1 MTAAGSNLEVT
12 AGLRSWTLHPGQR
25 VLIGRGA
32 EAQILVADPKVSR
45 THASVQYDGGWWIQ
59 DENSAGGLWSGGHRV
74 PRLRIDAGTQV
85 HLGNPDDGAPG
96 LSLSPHLSEPGATLL
111 PSAVDSSQ
119 LPVHTGRQ
127 QPPTRTVRPV
137 QPLPPAPQTPQSPQ
151 SPQTPREFRLSVG
164 RGVENDVVVRD
175 VLASRNH
182 ATLHWSDGSL
192 SIEDRGSLNGTFAN
206 GVRLQGRVPVAIG
219 DRVTVGNSD
228 FEISLAGGLINL
240 KQVRDEEG
248 LRLESVGFT
257 VRDGRRPK
265 ALLRDIEFEA
275 GHGQLLAV
283 IGPSGAGKST
293 LMGVLT
299 GAKRPSSGSVRFDH
313 QDIVNNYA
321 ALRTRIGFVP
331 QDDILHKSLSIRAA
345 LEYAARLR
353 LPADTTRAE
362 RREQVN
368 RVLGQ
373 LDLHEQAET
382 KVSKL
387 SGGQRKRASVAME
400 LLTEPALLI
409 LDEPTSGLDPAMD
422 KQVMDT
428 LRLLANAGR
437 VVVVVTHNVA
447 NLDVCDRVVLLAKG
461 GLPAYLGAPD
471 AILGYFQ
478 APNWA
483 GVFKQASEFPE
494 QLYGRFRENVP
505 QLPRRAG
512 PATRPVE
519 AGGPVSAGAAAAG
532 RAAAVTGGPVAGAS
546 SSGRQFRAVMARQ
559 LSLLWADKGYFAFL
573 SLLPLVL
580 GVLALV
586 VPGTRGFGVP
596 DQKDLGEPSQ
606 LLVVLVFGAAFM
618 GMALSAK
625 DLVTEREIFR
635 REKAVGLRPAPYLFA
650 KALVFTGICL
660 AQSLVMTAIV
670 LWGKPAP
677 DNQLLPGLPGTEV
690 FIAIALTA
698 CVCAFLGLA
707 MSAWVR
713 SADQVMPLLVV
724 TAMAQ
729 LVLSGGL
736 IPVTGRLGL
745 EQFSWL
751 SPTRWGFALG
761 AQSID
766 LKALVPSSEDDWF
779 WTHSFQQAGIA
790 AGVLALL
797 GVIYLA
803 AAWIRLV
810 KLPANTE

>member
-1 MTAAGSNLEVT
+1 MTAAGSTLEVT
-12 AGLRSWTLHPGQR
+12 VGLRSWTLQPGQR

-32 EAQILVADPKVSR
+32 DAQILVADPKVSR
-45 THASVQYDGGWWIQ
+45 THASLQYDGGWWIQ
-59 DENSAGGLWSGGHRV
+59 DENSAGGLWSGGRRV
-74 PRLRIDAGTQV
+74 PRLKIDAGTQV

-96 LSLSPHLSEPGATLL
+96 LSLAPNLPEPGATLL

-127 QPPTRTVRPV
+127 LPQTRPV
-137 QPLPPAPQTPQSPQ
+137 QPLPPAPQAPQPPQ
-151 SPQTPREFRLSVG
+151 VFSLSVG

-182 ATLHWSDGSL
+182 ATLHWSAGRL

-206 GVRLQGRVPVAIG
+206 GVRLQGRVPVSIG
-219 DRVTVGNSD
+219 DRITVGNSD
-228 FEISLAGGLINL
+228 FEISLAGGLIDL
-240 KQVRDEEG
+240 RQVKDEEG

-265 ALLRDIEFEA
+265 PLLRDIEFEA

-313 QDIVNNYA
+313 QDIVENYA

-353 LPADTTRAE
+353 LPADTSSAE

-373 LDLHEQAET
+373 LDLLEQAGT
-382 KVSKL
+382 KVSRL

-494 QLYGRFRENVP
+494 QLYAKFRENVP
-505 QLPRRAG
+505 RLSRRTGPAPRAG
-512 PATRPVE
+512 T
-519 AGGPVSAGAAAAG
+519 AGGQDVAAAP
-532 RAAAVTGGPVAGAS
+532 AVEPARGPSVGAS
-546 SSGRQFRAVMARQ
+546 SSGRQFRAIMARQ
-559 LSLLWADKGYFAFL
+559 LRLLWADKGYFAFL

-596 DQKDLGEPSQ
+596 DQTDLGEPSQ

-660 AQSLVMTAIV
+660 AQSLVMTVIV

-677 DNQLLPGLPGTEV
+677 ENQLLAGLPGTEV

-745 EQFSWL
+745 EQISWL

-790 AGVLALL
+790 AGVLVLL

-810 KLPANTE
+810 KLPATAE

>member
-1 MTAAGSNLEVT
+1 MTAAGSTLEVT
-12 AGLRSWTLHPGQR
+12 VGLRSWTLHPGQR

-32 EAQILVADPKVSR
+32 DAQILVADPKVSR
-45 THASVQYDGGWWIQ
+45 THASVQFDGGWWIQ
-59 DENSAGGLWSGGHRV
+59 DENSAGGLWSGGRRV

-96 LSLSPHLSEPGATLL
+96 LSLSPHLPEPGATLL

-127 QPPTRTVRPV
+127 LPQTRPLRPVPPTP
-137 QPLPPAPQTPQSPQ
+137 QAPQAPQ
-151 SPQTPREFRLSVG
+151 EFSLSVG

-182 ATLHWSDGSL
+182 ATLHWSEGRL

-206 GVRLQGRVPVAIG
+206 GMRLQGRVPVSIG

-228 FEISLAGGLINL
+228 FEITLAGGLINL
-240 KQVRDEEG
+240 KQVKDEEG
-248 LRLESVGFT
+248 LRLEGVGFT

-265 ALLRDIEFEA
+265 ALLHDIEFEA

-299 GAKRPSSGSVRFDH
+299 GAKRPSAGSVRFDH

-331 QDDILHKSLSIRAA
+331 QDDILHKSLTIRAA

-353 LPADTTRAE
+353 LPADTSRAE
-362 RREQVN
+362 RREQVD

-373 LDLHEQAET
+373 LDLHEQAGT

-461 GLPAYLGAPD
+461 GLPAYLGAPE

-494 QLYGRFRENVP
+494 QLYARFRENVP
-505 QLPRRAG
+505 RLARRAG
-512 PATRPVE
+512 PATRPAE
-519 AGGPVSAGAAAAG
+519 ASGPVSAGPAAG
-532 RAAAVTGGPVAGAS
+532 GGPAATGGPSVGAS

-660 AQSLVMTAIV
+660 VQSLVMTAIV

-677 DNQLLPGLPGTEV
+677 DNQLLPGLPGTEI

-698 CVCAFLGLA
+698 CVCAFLGLG

-745 EQFSWL
+745 EQISWL

-766 LKALVPSSEDDWF
+766 LKSLVPSSEDDWF

-790 AGVLALL
+790 AAVLVIL